1 MTKNYQDAVL
11 VSCTVRPYNITTAIY
26 TEEKIYSPYSD
37 KRKGFATKL
46 SSSFGVTYRKIRD
59 VGMKQRALKAK
70 QNISFWSSAKRH
82 YFFQKIM
89 KVLGI
94 PFRSG

>member
-46 SSSFGVTYRKIRD
+46 SSSFGVYYRNVFD
-59 VGMKQRALKAK
+59 VGMKWRALKSK
-70 QNISFWSSAKRH
+70 DDCSFWLSVKLFKGFSKINDSSK
-82 YFFQKIM
+82 
-89 KVLGI
+89 
-94 PFRSG
+94 S